1 MLQNGIRATGSNTE
15 PVWARLNTKAKIAEL
30 KLRECLQCGC
40 HIFPGKSV
48 RRLPVILVNLS
59 SGVKIPNFNL

>member
-1 MLQNGIRATGSNTE
+1 MGQTQHTE
-15 PVWARLNTKAKIAEL
+15 AKIAEL

-48 RRLPVILVNLS
+48 RRLPVILVNSS